1 MTVAEANKTVLR
13 LLGDDGFHHTA
24 DILNTYYSMAQR
36 QIATTVC
43 PIEKS
48 MALAA
53 GVKTLLPREL
63 YRIKRINCD
72 YVKEGEYLTAGEET
86 TLIYYAYPADITS
99 ESDEFEI
106 NPEAQAA
113 LPYFVAAQLALADGD
128 VRRHAVFTDSYNF
141 ILSNIAAYL
150 PTVRVVEV

>member
-13 LLGDDGFHHTA
+13 LIGDDGFHHVG

-48 MALAA
+48 MTLEA
-53 GVKTLLPREL
+53 GVETELPREL
-63 YRIKRINCD
+63 YRIKRMNCE
-72 YVKEGEYLTAGEET
+72 YTRNGRYITAKEDAVLT
-86 TLIYYAYPADITS
+86 YFAYPADVVS

-106 NPEAQAA
+106 DPEAQTA
-113 LPYFVAAQLALADGD
+113 LPYYAAAQLALADSD
-128 VRRHAVFTDSYNF
+128 MRRHAVFTDSYNF
-141 ILSNIAAYL
+141 ILSNIASK
-150 PTVRVVEV
+150 PPVCRVVEV